1 MMTRR
6 LLVAGAP
13 ILMISQLST
22 AWAQQDAVPYVRWAE
37 LEVDPGKAVEFMRVA
52 RESAA
57 ATLQEPG
64 VIAFHFAAEK
74 GNPGRLR
81 VLEIYSSEDAYRAH
95 LRSAHFQRFSQAAQA
110 ASTVRRVYD
119 VVPVLLGSKRALNS
133 ASPHVRVAELEIDAT
148 QLEAYKTAVTE
159 EIEASIRLEPG
170 VLAIYSLALKD
181 RPTHLRF
188 LEVYADESSYR
199 QHIDSPHFKKYVEAT
214 KSMITARKLIEME
227 SPSIGIGAR

>member
-6 LLVAGAP
+6 LLVVGAP
-13 ILMISQLST
+13 TLMISQLST
-22 AWAQQDAVPYVRWAE
+22 ARAQQAAVPYVRWAE
-37 LEVDPGKAVEFMRVA
+37 LEVDPGKAVEFMGVA
-52 RESAA
+52 RENAA
-57 ATLQEPG
+57 ATLLEPG
-64 VIAFHFAAEK
+64 ALALHFAAEK